1 MNKAAVWRTVRD
13 VSVVA
18 VVTGV
23 MTLSLLVV
31 GGLLLA
37 PELSKVFGNVE
48 GECRGAQTPTQVLDH
63 WAALGSEDVWTTP
76 EPSMSWFPYGTRCTW
91 TLTDG
96 STVSQAASWDKTLTM
111 AGALAV
117 VGGAVVLLARS
128 GTRPERAPA
137 PS

>member
-1 MNKAAVWRTVRD
+1 MNTAGVWRTTRD
-13 VSVVA
+13 VARVA
-18 VVTGV
+18 VVTGI

-31 GGLLLA
+31 GGILLA

-63 WAALGSEDVWTTP
+63 WAAIGSEGSTP

-91 TLTDG
+91 TLADG
-96 STVSQAASWDKTLTM
+96 STVSKDASWDKTLTM

-117 VGGAVVLLARS
+117 TGGAVVLLARS
-128 GTRPERAPA
+128 GRRPGRASA